1 MIANDFKRS
10 DRISGLIQRKLAQI
24 IQTEIK
30 DPRMPRFI
38 TVSAVKVT
46 NDMSVAKIYITVL
59 GENEDQDLTLELLNK
74 ASGFLR
80 TALARSIKL
89 RIIPQLRF
97 VYDGSIDYGNKLRKL
112 IDDVNLAS
120 NDGNLSAPTE

>member
-46 NDMSVAKIYITVL
+46 SDMSVAKIYITVL

-120 NDGNLSAPTE
+120 NDGNLSTPTE